1 MDFNSTSKM
10 LAKMHGQRKSADTDT
25 LVVTD
30 SIEPVDAN
38 TNQFTAA
45 PQLTPSSKMEEVLTK
60 SLRANLSKEY
70 SPME

>member
-25 LVVTD
+25 LVETD

-38 TNQFTAA
+38 TNQLTAA
-45 PQLTPSSKMEEVLTK
+45 PQLTPSSKMEEVLTN

>member
-25 LVVTD
+25 LDVTD

-38 TNQFTAA
+38 TNQLTAA
-45 PQLTPSSKMEEVLTK
+45 PQLTPSSKMEEVLTN